1 MNKLVFGNIEVSK
14 KEFDGGKKGIKLSNV
29 DVGKIV
35 VSNKVKGNNEIIKY
49 FIGYIDD
56 FANPLCLI
64 LPQMSAWI
72 KCFENSGK
80 NISFKIEDDEMYLKY
95 NEIWNKIKELL
106 NGVKL
111 SSDVIYD
118 DHYIKTKVKTFSEVI
133 KTMFDRDKIP
143 EERIEYTC
151 VPCISID
158 SVLKIEKISTSLF
171 RTTLCK
177 YKVKKREKKNLIDY
191 GIDLDSDYERD

>member
-133 KTMFDRDKIP
+133 Q
-143 EERIEYTC
+143 
-151 VPCISID
+151 
-158 SVLKIEKISTSLF
+158 
-171 RTTLCK
+171 
-177 YKVKKREKKNLIDY
+177 
-191 GIDLDSDYERD
+191 